1 MLLGQRAQ
9 TLGAGAGNRLGQV
22 EFVHRLVLAEIRT
35 VMQFLQ
41 QHQLGALR
49 GGFGHARC
57 DDGQVGLG
65 VAVVALLDQR
75 DGKEMTGHG
84 GIQRK

>member
-9 TLGAGAGNRLGQV
+9 ALRTWSGNRFGQV
-22 EFVHRLVLAEIRT
+22 EFIHRLVLAEIRT

-49 GGFGHARC
+49 GGLGHTRR
-57 DDGQVGLG
+57 DDGQIGLG
-65 VAVVALLDQR
+65 VAVVVLLDQR

-84 GIQRK
+84 SIQHK